1 MSKLALRLAA
11 PAFALAAFAIAG
23 AAFAAPPAWT
33 VNKAASRINFVSAFE
48 GGGFVGQFDRWDA
61 QIAFDAKDLANSKAV
76 VTVQTGSAKT
86 GDGDR
91 DEALPSND
99 WFAASKFP
107 TAVFTSTGFKS
118 VGGDNY
124 QVSGNLSLKGVSKP
138 VVLPFTL
145 KVAGKA
151 ATADGVVNIDRSLFG
166 VGLGQFKTGES
177 VPLSVQVKVH
187 VVATRP

>member
-11 PAFALAAFAIAG
+11 PAFAIAAFAVAG
-23 AAFAAPPAWT
+23 SALAAPPAWT
-33 VNKAASRINFVSAFE
+33 VNKAASRINFVSSFE

-76 VTVQTGSAKT
+76 VTVQTASAKT

-99 WFAASKFP
+99 WFASSKFA
-107 TAVFTSTGFKS
+107 TATFTSTGFKS

-124 QVSGNLSLKGVSKP
+124 QVTGNLSLKGVTKP
-138 VVLPFTL
+138 VTLPFTL
-145 KVAGKA
+145 KVAGKS
-151 ATADGVVNIDRSLFG
+151 ATADGTVNIDRSLFG
-166 VGLGQFKTGES
+166 IGQGQFKGGDS
-177 VPLSVQVKVH
+177 VPLSVQVKIH